1 MEDAHTA
8 TLKLLNKKGYSYFG
22 VYDGHDG
29 ESVAKYC
36 GNNLHTRITKD
47 AQFETNLVAA
57 IQNGFLGTDDDLKN
71 DPQFQIDPS
80 GCAGAAVMA
89 IVTPN
94 NEIYVGNAGNSRAVL
109 SEDGIACQMSDDH
122 KPVNPGE
129 SKRIQDASG
138 FVEFGKVNGTLALSR
153 AFGDFEFKQTPNLP
167 PKNQIVTA
175 YPDVKMAETKFKST
189 EFLIL
194 ACDGIW
200 DCLSSQDVVSF
211 IRKNISENK
220 DLRKVCEDLM
230 DRCLAKDGE
239 LGGIGCDNMTI
250 IVVGFLYNKTEKE
263 WYEWMAERYGKK
275 GPEYVE

>member
-1 MEDAHTA
+1 MHHLLCKAGELAWKTHTA
-8 TLKLLNKKGYSYFG
+8 TLKLLDKKGYSYFG
-22 VYDGHDG
+22 VYDG

-36 GNNLHTRITKD
+36 GNNLHTRIAKD

-71 DPQFQIDPS
+71 DSQFQNDSS
-80 GCAGAAVMA
+80 GCAAVMA

-122 KPVNPGE
+122 KPINPGE
-129 SKRIQDASG
+129 SKRIQDAGG
-138 FVEFGKVNGTLALSR
+138 FVEFGKVN
-153 AFGDFEFKQTPNLP
+153 
-167 PKNQIVTA
+167 A
-175 YPDVKMAETKFKST
+175 YPDVKMTETKFEAT

-220 DLRKVCEDLM
+220 DLR
-230 DRCLAKDGE
+230 
-239 LGGIGCDNMTI
+239 
-250 IVVGFLYNKTEKE
+250 
-263 WYEWMAERYGKK
+263 
-275 GPEYVE
+275 